1 MKKTKDVEKL
11 TTIMVT
17 LSRSKAKVDHNK
29 LHRIEMSGW
38 SSVTSSLRPS
48 LPPRPLDLPST
59 GDTKSHSEISP
70 YCHSDEVYDNIGNIC
85 RHEKSSGH
93 ESSTLNLL
101 KQLSGNTHTQFQ
113 GIDNDQ
119 LSTSSGRNPKEQS
132 DDQRSIGNQ
141 SQGSGVYID
150 NTSIKSNTYRQV
162 HKFRN

>member
-70 YCHSDEVYDNIGNIC
+70 YRHSDEVYDNIGNIC

-119 LSTSSGRNPKEQS
+119 LSTSSGRNHKDQS
-132 DDQRSIGNQ
+132 DDQRSNQ
-141 SQGSGVYID
+141 SHSSGVYID

>member
-1 MKKTKDVEKL
+1 
-11 TTIMVT
+11 
-17 LSRSKAKVDHNK
+17 
-29 LHRIEMSGW
+29 MSGW

-48 LPPRPLDLPST
+48 LPPRPLDLPSI

-70 YCHSDEVYDNIGNIC
+70 YCHSDEVYDNIGNIR

-119 LSTSSGRNPKEQS
+119 LSTSSSRNPKEQS
-132 DDQRSIGNQ
+132 DDQRSNQ